1 MGRLLLVRHAQASFF
16 SQDYDQLSVLGEE
29 QARHLG
35 EYWALH
41 KTTFDR
47 IVTGPSLRHQRT
59 AQIAGEACRKAGLS
73 FAEPIVL
80 AELGEFPG
88 EAILGGSLPQ
98 LLPRDKQI
106 RDLHEAL
113 QRAVDENEKRAAFQ
127 RLFEVILLLWVHEE
141 IALPNVETWQ
151 EFCARVNRGLTSFLN
166 GSRKGANVLIFT
178 SAGPIAVAMQ
188 RALHLSAQDTVK
200 LSWMSRNCSYSE
212 FLFSGDRFTLSSFNS
227 FPHLKKDFL
236 LTYR

>member
-16 SQDYDQLSVLGEE
+16 SQNYDQLSVLGVE

-35 EYWALH
+35 EYWARH
-41 KTTFDR
+41 KTAFDR
-47 IVTGPSLRHQRT
+47 IATGPSLRHQRT
-59 AQIAGEACRKAGLS
+59 AQIAGEVCRKAGLS

-98 LLPRDKQI
+98 LLPRDNKI
-106 RDLHEAL
+106 RDLHAAL
-113 QRAVDENEKRAAFQ
+113 QRALDENEKRAAFQ
-127 RLFEVILLLWVHEE
+127 RLFEAILLLWVHEE
-141 IALPNVETWQ
+141 ITLPRVETWQ
-151 EFCARVNRGLTSFLN
+151 EFCARVNGGLTSLLS

-178 SAGPIAVAMQ
+178 SGGPIAVAMH
-188 RALHLSAQDTVK
+188 RALHLSAQDTVQ
-200 LSWMSRNCSYSE
+200 LSWMSRNCSCSE

-227 FPHLKKDFL
+227 HPHLKKDLL

>member
-16 SQDYDQLSVLGEE
+16 SQNYDQLSVIGEE

-35 EYWALH
+35 EYWARH
-41 KTTFDR
+41 KTVFDR
-47 IVTGPSLRHQRT
+47 IATGPSLRHQRT
-59 AQIAGEACRKAGLS
+59 AQIAGEVCRKAGLS

-98 LLPRDKQI
+98 LLPRDNKI
-106 RDLHEAL
+106 RDLHAAL
-113 QRAVDENEKRAAFQ
+113 QRALDENEKRAAFQ
-127 RLFEVILLLWVHEE
+127 RLFEAILLLWVHEE
-141 IALPNVETWQ
+141 ITLPRVETWQ
-151 EFCARVNRGLTSFLN
+151 EFCARVNGGLTSLLS

-178 SAGPIAVAMQ
+178 SGGPIAVAMH
-188 RALHLSAQDTVK
+188 RALHLSAQDTVQ
-200 LSWMSRNCSYSE
+200 LSWMSRNCSCSE

-227 FPHLKKDFL
+227 YPHLKKDLL

>member
-16 SQDYDQLSVLGEE
+16 SQNYDQLSVLGEE

-35 EYWALH
+35 EYWARH
-41 KTTFDR
+41 KTAFDR
-47 IVTGPSLRHQRT
+47 IATGPSLRHQRT
-59 AQIAGEACRKAGLS
+59 AQIAGEVCRKAGLS

-88 EAILGGSLPQ
+88 EAILGGSLPR
-98 LLPRDKQI
+98 LLPRDKKI

-141 IALPNVETWQ
+141 IVLPNVETWR